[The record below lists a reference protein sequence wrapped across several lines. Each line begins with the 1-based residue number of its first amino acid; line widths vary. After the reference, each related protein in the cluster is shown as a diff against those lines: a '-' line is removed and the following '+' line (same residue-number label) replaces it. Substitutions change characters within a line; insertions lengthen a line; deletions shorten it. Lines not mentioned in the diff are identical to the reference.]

1 VYSRRPRTVLRR
13 AVSPTFI
20 TVLNDAGSGSS
31 PGVPLPLFMFRALRT
46 TTHGGTRLD
55 ASSVFLS
62 PPFTRVRGRALCELL
77 KTLYKRSSHPEPT
90 KTVLIKNAHES

>member
-13 AVSPTFI
+13 AVPPTFT
-20 TVLNDAGSGSS
+20 TVLNEAGSGSSS

-46 TTHGGTRLD
+46 IAHGGTRLE

-62 PPFTRVRGRALCELL
+62 PPFTRVRER
-77 KTLYKRSSHPEPT
+77 RSA
-90 KTVLIKNAHES
+90 NF